1 MALPMP
7 RDAPVTKTE
16 LPFNEVIPYP
26 STTISHFEG
35 KIELKPHGQQITG

>member
-16 LPFNEVIPYP
+16 LPINEVIPYP

-35 KIELKPHGQQITG
+35 KINLKPMVSMITR